1 MTLRAYLILM
11 IISTLLCWSSFIFII
26 WTVNPEATNWIGFLL
41 LYFSLG
47 LSLVGATAIIGFII
61 RFIFLKR
68 ELVFNSVKEAF
79 RQSFLFSFFI
89 IIILLLLS
97 RNLFSWMNLIFL
109 VAGLSVLEFFLLS
122 YAHNIKQ

>member
-1 MTLRAYLILM
+1 VLVVVYIYNLDRKSGGDQLDRLFVVLFFCGI
-11 IISTLLCWSSFIFII
+11 
-26 WTVNPEATNWIGFLL
+26 V
-41 LYFSLG
+41 LG
-47 LSLVGATAIIGFII
+47 RRYGYYWFII